1 MYLTF
6 DTGHMGVAPLVAEVL
21 QRQRVQVTFFAADE
35 RTQSGGSSL
44 DEQWAPWWR
53 ARAAEGHEFASH
65 TLHHVYWRADEG
77 AGLKVR
83 PSTGPQAGKDLS
95 MTAEQYCAE
104 IDGAAN
110 RLRAMTGK
118 EPLPLFRAPGG
129 KTSPRLLEA
138 AQSCGYMHVGWTPA
152 GFLGDELPSERYA
165 NRMLL
170 EQALRTIR
178 DGDILLAHLGI
189 WSRKDPGRRPCWSLD
204 QGPEGAWAVL
214 SHPARTPRLRDEGPE
229 QEVTRPATMLGVDE
243 RDAMVNSMSLPSQ
256 LFDAAQQWLFE
267 AVVQPAL
274 FALGLANVLED
285 AYVATGWLL
294 VGLLQLLVMLALIGP
309 LERWRPVEPLQ
320 DRAAVRVDVIYT
332 LIHRL
337 GLFRLALFFMAEPL
351 WDGLF
356 GMLRTHGWRTF
367 QLDALWPGVTD
378 QPLASLLLYLLV
390 FDFVDYWI
398 HRGQHRFGWWWR
410 LHALHHSQRQMTMWS
425 DSRNHLLDDLLRDA
439 IIVVVAQCIG
449 VAPGQFVAIVALT
462 PAQREPAPCQPAPV
476 VRPPGRAPVG
486 QSALSPPASRH
497 RHRA

>member
-1 MYLTF
+1 MPSVSRRAGAQSLRGALGAIFLIAASAFPLGAGAQNNAQSSCSGTVYLTF

-35 RTQSGGSSL
+35 RTESGGSSL

-77 AGLKVR
+77 AGLTVR

-189 WSRKDPGRRPCWSLD
+189 WSRKDPWAP
-204 QGPEGAWAVL
+204 AVL
-214 SHPARTPRLRDEGPE
+214 
-229 QEVTRPATMLGVDE
+229 
-243 RDAMVNSMSLPSQ
+243 
-256 LFDAAQQWLFE
+256 
-267 AVVQPAL
+267 
-274 FALGLANVLED
+274 
-285 AYVATGWLL
+285 
-294 VGLLQLLVMLALIGP
+294 
-309 LERWRPVEPLQ
+309 EPLIKGLKE
-320 DRAAVRVDVIYT
+320 RGLCFRT
-332 LIHRL
+332 LREHPVY
-337 GLFRLALFFMAEPL
+337 GTKALN
-351 WDGLF
+351 
-356 GMLRTHGWRTF
+356 RK
-367 QLDALWPGVTD
+367 
-378 QPLASLLLYLLV
+378 
-390 FDFVDYWI
+390 
-398 HRGQHRFGWWWR
+398 
-410 LHALHHSQRQMTMWS
+410 
-425 DSRNHLLDDLLRDA
+425 
-439 IIVVVAQCIG
+439 
-449 VAPGQFVAIVALT
+449 
-462 PAQREPAPCQPAPV
+462 
-476 VRPPGRAPVG
+476 
-486 QSALSPPASRH
+486 
-497 RHRA
+497 